1 MKKNPMMPE
10 KKLSDLKR
18 LLSAQD
24 V

>member
-1 MKKNPMMPE
+1 MQKNPMMPE
-10 KKLSDLKR
+10 KKPSELKR